1 MAQIQWTHNGNG
13 NWLVASDWSSGTVP
27 GASDDAFIGPTGVTV
42 TSDNN
47 VTVNSIGAN
56 TNSTLVLGDQSTFV
70 ATNGTGPTLN
80 LGTIDVTLGS
90 TLDVGAGSFQ
100 NFGSVVLG
108 PTGVY
113 DTFEVDNVVQL
124 TGGGYIDMVA
134 HPNQS
139 FGGNYIMG
147 NPSRS
152 GLQSQIDNVNNDI
165 AGAGWIG
172 DLYFDN
178 QANGIL
184 ETTSPLGGG
193 TLELFNSNIAGQG
206 FQNEGHV
213 FADDGGTL
221 YLYGTPGGAAF
232 FNFGNFYVN
241 SFGDRSVLE
250 IGGDV
255 VLKGGGN
262 VTLSD
267 NFYNYIEANG
277 QAATLENTDN
287 VISGSGQ
294 VYDPNLTLINDAQ
307 GKIEADYAN
316 NPLILYTGAN
326 AIANAGLLEA
336 INGGVLDIDSAV
348 NNSGIF
354 AAHGGK
360 VTLIGNL
367 SGTGKSEI
375 FSNSR
380 MELAGSLDKA
390 AVIFENNAGDTG
402 ALVLDHSA
410 AGAFKGTIAGLYFDG
425 TRSDKLVLQDI
436 AFASA
441 KWSFTENANGHQGVL
456 TVSDGNG
463 DTARLNLLGQ
473 YLAAGQTVNSGNS
486 TLFHA
491 AADNITNSTGTLI
504 TTSFHH

>member
-13 NWLVASDWSSGTVP
+13 NWMTASDWSSGTVP
-27 GASDDAFIGPTGVTV
+27 GAADDAFIGITGVTV

-47 VTVNSIGAN
+47 VTVNSIGTN
-56 TNSTLVLGDQSTFV
+56 TSSTLVLGDLSTFI
-70 ATNGTGPTLN
+70 ATNGTGSSLN

-108 PTGVY
+108 PTGMY

-124 TGGGYIDMVA
+124 TGGGQIDMVA
-134 HPNQS
+134 HPNGS
-139 FGGNYIMG
+139 LGRNEIVG
-147 NPSRS
+147 NPSRP

-165 AGAGWIG
+165 AGDGWIG

-178 QANGIL
+178 QTNGIL
-184 ETTSPLGGG
+184 ETTSPLGRG
-193 TLELFNSNIAGQG
+193 TLELFNTAIAGQG

-241 SFGDRSVLE
+241 SFGDRTVLE

-255 VLKGGGN
+255 VIKGGGN
-262 VTLSD
+262 ITLSD
-267 NFYNYIEANG
+267 NFYNYVEANG
-277 QAATLENTDN
+277 QAATLENVDN
-287 VISGSGQ
+287 VVSGSGQ
-294 VYDPNLTLINDAQ
+294 LYDPNLTLINDAQ

-316 NPLILYTGAN
+316 NPLILFTGVN

-336 INGGVLDIDSAV
+336 NNGGVLNIDSAV
-348 NNSGIF
+348 NNSGTL

-360 VTLIGNL
+360 FVGNL

-380 MELAGSLDKA
+380 MELAGSFDKA
-390 AVIFENNAGDTG
+390 AAIFENNNGDTG

-425 TRSDKLVLQDI
+425 THSDKLVLQDI
-436 AFASA
+436 AFASE

-463 DTARLNLLGQ
+463 DTAKINLLGQ

-504 TTSFHH
+504 TTTFHH